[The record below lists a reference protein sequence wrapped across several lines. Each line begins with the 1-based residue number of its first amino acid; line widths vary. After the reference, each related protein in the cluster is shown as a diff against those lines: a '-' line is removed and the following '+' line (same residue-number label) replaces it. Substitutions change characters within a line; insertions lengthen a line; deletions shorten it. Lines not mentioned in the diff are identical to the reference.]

1 MIIICILNDN
11 EQKEKG
17 NCLMERRR
25 IMTHMTR
32 LLIILITGYAALHA
46 AASTANAQEL
56 DRLQELEKRIKGLEK
71 KTDDM
76 ATRQIHTDK
85 HILHMEETIPKT
97 IDGLSIAGGITM
109 IVQGTSGN
117 GQNNPDGG
125 DVIDGSFSLDLEV
138 AAVMGENGTVFIL
151 VETGSGNGVQDEIV
165 SFWGV
170 NNDAVVLDSTLEV
183 TEAWYEHTFF
193 GDRLNITVGKLDL
206 TNYFDGNEVANNEK
220 EQFLASGFVNNIAVE
235 FPFNGP
241 GSRIT
246 YSPVNFLDISLGW
259 QQGDAFYEDLN
270 EEPFFI
276 TEAGFKPDFTGYP
289 GNYRLYCWINYTDHV
304 KLSDPENDE
313 EPGWGIGISFDQT
326 ITDTLTWF
334 GRAGYQD
341 KEIYAVETALSTGGE
356 LKGSLW
362 GRKADTLGFAA
373 GVALLSSDYED
384 VLEAM
389 GIDPRD
395 EWHYEVYYRIAVNE
409 HLTVSP
415 DVQVVTNALG
425 DNDFGTVV
433 VAGLR
438 GQFTF

>member
-1 MIIICILNDN
+1 MIIICMLN
-11 EQKEKG
+11 EKEKKKKG
-17 NCLMERRR
+17 NCLMKRKR
-25 IMTHMTR
+25 IMTRITR
-32 LLIILITGYAALHA
+32 LLIILITCYSALCAAL
-46 AASTANAQEL
+46 STAHAQEP
-56 DRLQELEKRIKGLEK
+56 DRLQKLEERIKKLEK
-71 KTDDM
+71 KTEDM
-76 ATRQIHTDK
+76 ATRQVHTDK

-117 GQNNPDGG
+117 GANNPDGG
-125 DVIDGSFSLDLEV
+125 DVIDGSFSLDLEM
-138 AAVMGENGTVFIL
+138 AAVMGENGTAFIL
-151 VETGSGNGVQDEIV
+151 IETGSGNGVQDEIV
-165 SFWGV
+165 SFWRV
-170 NNDAVVLDSTLEV
+170 NDDAVVLDGTLEV
-183 TEAWYEHTFF
+183 TEAWYEHTSF
-193 GDRLNITVGKLDL
+193 GNTMDITVGKLDL

-220 EQFLASGFVNNIAVE
+220 EQFLATGFVNNIAVE

-241 GSRIT
+241 GARIS
-246 YSPVNFLDISLGW
+246 YSPVKFLDMSLGW

-270 EEPFFI
+270 EEPFLI
-276 TEAGFKPDFTGYP
+276 AEAGFKPDFTGHP
-289 GNYRLYCWINYTDHV
+289 GNYRLYGWINYADHE
-304 KLSDPENDE
+304 KLANPQKDE
-313 EPGWGIGISFDQT
+313 EPGWGIGISFDQS
-326 ITDTLTWF
+326 ITDSLTWF

-341 KEIYAVETALSTGGE
+341 NEIYPVETALSTGGE

-362 GRKADTLGFAA
+362 GRTEDTLGFAA
-373 GVALLSSDYED
+373 GVALLSNDYED

-389 GIDPRD
+389 GTDPGD

-409 HLTVSP
+409 HLTLSP